1 MNGTELPMKQEI
13 MLGILFIVPVFTS
26 ISGALCQHHPRVPRV
41 RAGGGGEQFIGP
53 VSDPRSGLLTPR
65 LLEG

>member
-1 MNGTELPMKQEI
+1 

>member
-1 MNGTELPMKQEI
+1 M

-26 ISGALCQHHPRVPRV
+26 MSGTLYQHHLRVLRV
-41 RAGGGGEQFIGP
+41 RAGGGREQIIGP
-53 VSDPRSGLLTPR
+53 VSNPQSGLLTPR